1 MGVEIGLVI
10 AALRSNECDA
20 SRSGCSD
27 ASAGVAKIV
36 LCTETVLEAV
46 LSFVAKSYIA
56 SVSYITSNKRFTCLI
71 TDRLSPS
78 HRKTNAIHRPDVAE
92 GHHGKH
98 S

>member
-1 MGVEIGLVI
+1 
-10 AALRSNECDA
+10 LRSFECDA

-46 LSFVAKSYIA
+46 LSFVAQSYIA

-71 TDRLSPS
+71 TNRLSPL
-78 HRKTNAIHRPDVAE
+78 HRKTNAIDRPDVAE